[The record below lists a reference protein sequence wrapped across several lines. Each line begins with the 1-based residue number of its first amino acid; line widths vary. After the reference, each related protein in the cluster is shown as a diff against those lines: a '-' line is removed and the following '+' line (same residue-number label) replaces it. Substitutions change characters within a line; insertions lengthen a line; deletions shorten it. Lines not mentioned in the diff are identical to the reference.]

1 MKTTV
6 MNSQTVEI
14 TSGGIRKILNRYTPE
29 RAISEYIWNGFD
41 AKASIIHIDYEYEN
55 EELGTIKRIKISDNG
70 TGICYEELSAK
81 FKKFYESQKRINN
94 ENNTDL
100 TRGKNGYGRFTFYK
114 FARFGQWNTSY
125 LRGGQIM
132 SYNIKINSDN
142 LIDYSPTEPVITQD
156 VDTGTCVIFDDIESE
171 LSCEYIKNKLIPYLK
186 AEFAWFLELKEE
198 YKIYVNNEEL
208 IYSSIIAEQES
219 VDITLSTSEH
229 HKGTFNCKF
238 IRWNTKMNDE
248 YSRFYFLNKELELK
262 FTKTT
267 LLNKKGDDFWHS
279 IIVVD
284 DFFNGIDCDIDK
296 DEDSSI
302 FKLFQDS
309 KDIKLFKDL
318 IAKLNDFLKKKRRPF
333 LKEKAQQIVAKFK
346 QEKVFPDFG
355 SNDWDKVR
363 KDGLEDLV
371 KNMYEVEPAIFMKLN
386 KEQKKIFLEL
396 LNLVMDSS
404 ERNNLFKI
412 IEAVVELDSNDRKE
426 FAKILEVT
434 KLKQVISTIELIRDR
449 LLTLQNLKQLVF
461 QHSLEAGEVKNL
473 QVFIEKHYWIF
484 GEEYRMV
491 CSEEV
496 KFEEALKKYLYILRG
511 VSKKVYIDHPDKY
524 KEMDLF
530 LTGADFRGGSPHNI
544 VVEIKNPTTIKRL
557 KSEQL
562 NQLEEYMDVIL
573 KQDCFNDANEHW
585 TFILIGQD
593 YDDIVGRRITN
604 KLTGLTQSGDNY
616 SLYVKKWSEIIN
628 EVERRHK
635 YLLDKL
641 KIERA
646 SLSKSNSLNDTM
658 EEFSNNT
665 AVMNI

>member
-41 AKASIIHIDYEYEN
+41 AKASIIHINYEYEN

-70 TGICYEELSAK
+70 TGICYEDLSAK

-125 LRGGQIM
+125 LRGDQIM

-156 VDTGTCVIFDDIESE
+156 VDTGTCVIFDDIKSE

-302 FKLFQDS
+302 VKLFQDS

-461 QHSLEAGEVKNL
+461 QHSLEAGEIKNL

-511 VSKKVYIDHPDKY
+511 VTKKVYIDHPDKY